1 MPESIFKRELPELE
15 KQFGAFAKKALED
28 GALSAKVK
36 ELIAAA
42 LSVAVKCDPC
52 LEHHLRQA
60 LKKGASRLEIAEAL
74 GVALLMVG
82 GPASAWPL
90 ETVDKVLDEGSPW
103 FSLSLR
109 PWGQPLHLRGFL

>member
-15 KQFGAFAKKALED
+15 RLFGAFAKKALEE
-28 GALSAKVK
+28 GALSAKNK

-42 LSVAVKCDPC
+42 LSVAVKCEPC

-60 LKKGASRLEIAEAL
+60 LRKGASEREIAEAL

-82 GPASAWPL
+82 GPAAAWPL
-90 ETVDKVLDEGSPW
+90 ETIDKVLGS
-103 FSLSLR
+103 
-109 PWGQPLHLRGFL
+109 GGDQEK

>member
-1 MPESIFKRELPELE
+1 MSESIFKRELPELE
-15 KQFGAFAKKALED
+15 KQFGTFAKSALEE
-28 GALSAKVK
+28 GALSAKNK

-42 LSVAVKCDPC
+42 LSVAVKCEPC

-60 LKKGASRLEIAEAL
+60 LRKGAHKREIAEAL

-90 ETVDKVLDEGSPW
+90 KTVYKVLNSGDDMEM
-103 FSLSLR
+103 
-109 PWGQPLHLRGFL
+109 